1 MNPCINVVG
10 KQNPDK
16 NIIYL
21 KTKELLYQSNMARES
36 ERFKLE
42 GTVETGPQTQF
53 SQFLLVLWFE
63 GMYLRLKIKV
73 SMGYPVHSNTN

>member
-21 KTKELLYQSNMARES
+21 KIKELLYQSNMARES

-42 GTVETGPQTQF
+42 GTVETGSQTQF
-53 SQFLLVLWFE
+53 SQFLLVLWFG
-63 GMYLRLKIKV
+63 GMYLRLEIKV
-73 SMGYPVHSNTN
+73 LMGYPVHSNTN